1 MLSNPA
7 DIVYSP
13 YPIRLVPLPLSSHSI
28 PTLLVMS
35 YPLLPIPPTSTAPK
49 QGFALVIAL
58 SLMAFVLLLLL
69 SITTLVQVETQ
80 SAQISVARM
89 EAQQNAMLGL
99 KQALGEL
106 QMAAGPDQ
114 RVTVPSEM
122 FDNTPDTA
130 TIDGVSTRHY
140 TGVFRAYDSSLPLE
154 TFRLSQDTPAE
165 AIKWLASS
173 EDILT
178 DPVAADPSVYSPTTG
193 TISIAKV
200 YQADTNTLEDI
211 LVGKVSV
218 DDGAGSYAWWVG
230 DEGMKAKFNTADPG
244 IGLTDTEGPFE
255 QDKLDI
261 VQARQSN
268 FSHVSG
274 GFAEEFSDLI
284 SGDAL
289 PKLNSTQGFNLLSSE
304 WGDWMM
310 PEDPG
315 NPNVSANVNSDVTL
329 FSRGLPVDVTQG
341 RLKEDLTVYLE
352 TGEGLEDDEHIVRGS
367 SDDDNYDGPDFGASL
382 TGNPVDD
389 NMPRFGLLRS
399 WHDLGKD
406 FGDNGIAQNQ
416 PQKNT
421 QHGLHPTVMR
431 AGYSLSIGRVGSP
444 VDDPN
449 NPDNML
455 VNLQVMAFV
464 RVALMNSYNFTL
476 PAEEYLFEISFP
488 DRLYLQWRKGSSNPG
503 VPSAPL
509 SSPPNND
516 FFQLL
521 DFTADGVIQ
530 PDGYDWHGDHP
541 WVRMTLDTGHD
552 FLNGNGMQPGEVLN
566 FSPEAAQNPLPDAM
580 YVDQK
585 ADQYRSGSW
594 VNYTDPVN
602 DKKGQEISN
611 FFVMGPQIQ
620 VSVPKSQAWY
630 PESPARDHY
639 WYTLRY
645 QLDTPHNLEHNLSW
659 RLSRLSGGEPTLL
672 SSKDPTKTAK
682 PVIFRP
688 GGYDW
693 EGHANAASRNWDGI
707 KQLDPTPSSH
717 NHQINTGMHDY
728 WRATARA
735 GGARQGGDRRNA
747 VRNPRGGILR
757 DGLDLSNWGEADHR
771 ISVYR
776 DEDFEQYWAPQ
787 RWRRETNVETGNAGS
802 VEGYVSSSVDNSTAN
817 STGTRYTMFDFPR
830 RFGPITSLG
839 QLQHAN
845 LNPFGFGSAY
855 QVGYSHA
862 PYHVDRDSLV
872 ESAATSLPNERI
884 DLPFM
889 VNASLWDRFYL
900 STIPQTGNLSLN
912 SSNLS
917 VLANNRH
924 VLAPDAS
931 GAFPDESDLRNSD
944 TGFAQSAANIQIDG
958 AFNINS
964 VSVDAWES
972 VLLQAAGKTIA
983 SEQDGILNDTG
994 DDTFVAFPRFPDPV
1008 YGADDKDA
1016 FNALDA
1022 QAREQYAGIFVTD
1035 RDDIRVLAETI
1046 VAEVKRRGPFLSLA
1060 DFINRRQIDDSGN
1073 LDIDYQGLMGT
1084 LDAAILRASQQ
1095 TDVLNYQQI
1104 FGRTEAWNQNLDP
1117 NDSGEASNYSDD
1129 VESALGVPTGHQS
1142 TALEGNSGNLTQG
1155 DVLQVLGAQLSARSD
1170 TFVIR
1175 SYGEAAD
1182 PITGEINSSA
1192 RCEAVVQRIAEPAE
1206 SGDSLVAPTGDFG
1219 RRFVV
1224 VAFRW
1229 IDDES

>member
-1 MLSNPA
+1 MPS
-7 DIVYSP
+7 
-13 YPIRLVPLPLSSHSI
+13 SSHSI

-35 YPLLPIPPTSTAPK
+35 YPLPISPSSTVPK

-80 SAQISVARM
+80 SAQISTDRM
-89 EAQQNAMLGL
+89 EAEQNALLGL

-114 RVTVPSEM
+114 RVTISSEM

-140 TGVFRAYDSSLPLE
+140 TGVFRAHDTAQPLE
-154 TFRLSQDTPAE
+154 TFRATQDAPAE

-178 DPVAADPSVYSPTTG
+178 DPVTADPSAYSPTTG

-211 LVGKVSV
+211 FVGKVSV

-268 FSHVSG
+268 FAHVSG
-274 GFAEEFSDLI
+274 GFAKEFSDLI

-310 PEDPG
+310 PLDPS
-315 NPNVSANVNSDVTL
+315 NPNVSASVNSDVTL

-352 TGEGLEDDEHIVRGS
+352 TGEGLDDDDHIVRGS
-367 SDDDNYDGPDFGASL
+367 SDDDNFEGPDFGASL
-382 TGNPVDD
+382 TGNPETD

-406 FGDNGIAQNQ
+406 FGDNGTAQNQ
-416 PQKNT
+416 PQTNI

-431 AGYSLSIGRVGSP
+431 AGYSLSIARVGV
-444 VDDPN
+444 VDPAHPTVTVDQYEDPSN
-449 NPDNML
+449 SGNMI
-455 VNLQVMAFV
+455 VGVQPMIFV
-464 RVALMNSYNFTL
+464 RVALMNPYNFTL
-476 PAEEYLFEISFP
+476 PPEKYLFEISLP
-488 DRLYLQWRKGSSNPG
+488 DHLYLQWIKGSSKPAL
-503 VPSAPL
+503 PSDPT
-509 SSPPNND
+509 SGNYFKFNFIDPV
-516 FFQLL
+516 
-521 DFTADGVIQ
+521 DGMIQ
-530 PDGYDWHGDHP
+530 PDDYVWHGNHP
-541 WVRMTLDTGHD
+541 WVRMMVDTGHD
-552 FLNGNGMQPGEVLN
+552 LLDGQGMLPGEVLN
-566 FSPEAAQNPLPDAM
+566 FSPEETQNPVLYAQ
-580 YVDQK
+580 YVDK
-585 ADQYRSGSW
+585 RARTYRSSSD
-594 VNYTDPVN
+594 VNYADPVH
-602 DKKGQEISN
+602 DKKGSAITN
-611 FFVMGPQIQ
+611 YFLLGPTRLI
-620 VSVPKSQAWY
+620 SVPKSQAWY
-630 PESPARDHY
+630 PAPPVRDDY
-639 WYTLRY
+639 WYSLRY
-645 QLDTPHNLEHNLSW
+645 QLDTPHNLEHGLSW
-659 RLSRLSGGEPTLL
+659 RLSALSNSGDPVLL
-672 SSKDPTKTAK
+672 SSKDPTKTTK
-682 PVIFRP
+682 TVIFRP

-693 EGHANAASRNWDGI
+693 ETHGNGASKNWDSI
-707 KQLDPTPSSH
+707 KRLDPAPSNHSH
-717 NHQINTGMHDY
+717 GIHTDMHDY
-728 WRATARA
+728 WRAAARA

-757 DGLDLSNWGEADHR
+757 DDLDLSNWGEADHR

-802 VEGYVSSSVDNSTAN
+802 VEGYVQGSVDNSTAN

-855 QVGYSHA
+855 QVGFSRA

-872 ESAATSLPNERI
+872 ETAGTSLTNERV

-900 STIPQTGNLSLN
+900 STIPQTGNLSLDP
-912 SSNLS
+912 SNLS
-917 VLANNRH
+917 LLANNRH
-924 VLAPDAS
+924 VLAPNSS

-964 VSVDAWES
+964 VSVEAWEA
-972 VLLQAAGKTIA
+972 VLLQAAGKTIT
-983 SEQDGILNDTG
+983 SEQNGILNDTA
-994 DDTFVAFPRFPDPV
+994 DEAFVAFPRFPDPV

-1016 FNALDA
+1016 FDALDA
-1022 QAREQYAGIFVTD
+1022 QDREQYAGMFVTD

-1060 DFINRRQIDDSGN
+1060 DFINRRQIADSGN
-1073 LDIDYQGLMGT
+1073 LDLDYQGLMGT
-1084 LDAAILRASQQ
+1084 LDAAILRASQD

-1129 VESALGVPTGHQS
+1129 VESALGVPKGHQS

-1182 PITGEINSSA
+1182 PITGDINSSA

>member
-1 MLSNPA
+1 MFSLKPKFPSFPVKA
-7 DIVYSP
+7 AS
-13 YPIRLVPLPLSSHSI
+13 
-28 PTLLVMS
+28 
-35 YPLLPIPPTSTAPK
+35 TSAPK

-58 SLMAFVLLLLL
+58 SLMAFILLLIL

-89 EAQQNAMLGL
+89 EAEQNAMLGL
-99 KQALGEL
+99 RQALGEL

-114 RVTVPSEM
+114 RVTATAAIFDSNPS
-122 FDNTPDTA
+122 TA

-140 TGVFRAYDSSLPLE
+140 TGVFRAYDTAQPLE
-154 TFRLSQDTPAE
+154 TFRASQDSPVE
-165 AIKWLASS
+165 AIKWLASA
-173 EDILT
+173 ENTLT
-178 DPVAADPSVYSPTTG
+178 DPVAADPTTYSSE

-200 YQADTNTLEDI
+200 YQADTNSLEDI

-218 DDGAGSYAWWVG
+218 DDGAGSYAWWVA
-230 DEGMKAKFNTADPG
+230 DEGVKAKFNTADPG

-261 VQARQSN
+261 IQARQSN
-268 FSHVSG
+268 FAHVSS
-274 GFAEEFSDLI
+274 GFDQEFADLI
-284 SGDAL
+284 NGDAL
-289 PKLNSTQGFNLLSSE
+289 PKLNSTQGFNLLSSD

-310 PEDPG
+310 QEDPN
-315 NPNVSANVNSDVTL
+315 NPNVSANVNADVTL

-352 TGEGLEDDEHIVRGS
+352 TGEGLDDDDHIVRGS
-367 SDDDNYDGPDFGASL
+367 SDDDHYEGPDFGASM
-382 TGNPVDD
+382 TGNPVTD

-406 FGDNGIAQNQ
+406 FGDNGTAQNQ
-416 PQKNT
+416 PQTNT

-431 AGYSLSIGRVGSP
+431 AGFSLSIGRVGSP
-444 VDDPN
+444 VNDPS
-449 NPDNML
+449 NPNNML

-464 RVALMNSYNFTL
+464 RVALMNPYNFTL
-476 PAEEYLFEISFP
+476 PAEEYLFEMSFP
-488 DRLYLQWRKGSSNPG
+488 DRLYLQWRKESKPGRNPG

-509 SSPPNND
+509 SSPPNDD
-516 FFQLL
+516 FVQLV
-521 DFTADGVIQ
+521 DFIGDGVIQ
-530 PDGYDWHGDHP
+530 PDLNYNWLGNKP
-541 WVRMTLDTGHD
+541 WVRMTLDTGHF
-552 FLNGNGMQPGEVLN
+552 FLNENGMQPGEVLN
-566 FSPEAAQNPLPDAM
+566 FSPEAAQDPLTDAV

-585 ADQYRSGSW
+585 ADQYRSGLL
-594 VNYTDPVN
+594 VNYTDPVH

-659 RLSRLSGGEPTLL
+659 RLSALSDGKPTLL

-693 EGHANAASRNWDGI
+693 EAHSNGASKNWNNI

-717 NHQINTGMHDY
+717 SHGIHTDMHDY
-728 WRATARA
+728 WRAGARA

-757 DGLDLSNWGEADHR
+757 DGLDLSNWGKADHR

-776 DEDFEQYWAPQ
+776 DEDFEAYWNRA
-787 RWRRETNVETGNAGS
+787 RWRWETNVETGNAGS
-802 VEGYVSSSVDNSTAN
+802 VEGYVSTSVDNSTAN

-830 RFGPITSLG
+830 RFGAITSLG

-855 QVGYSHA
+855 QVGFSRA

-872 ESAATSLPNERI
+872 KTDGTNLTNERI

-924 VLAPDAS
+924 VLAPNAS

-944 TGFAQSAANIQIDG
+944 TGFEQSAAHIQVDG

-964 VSVDAWES
+964 VSVDAWEA
-972 VLLQAAGKTIA
+972 VLLQAAGKTIS
-983 SEQDGILNDTG
+983 SERDGILNDTG
-994 DDTFVAFPRFPDPV
+994 DESFVAFPRFPDPV

-1022 QAREQYAGIFVTD
+1022 QAREQYAGMFVTD
-1035 RDDIRVLAETI
+1035 RDDIRILAETI
-1046 VAEVKRRGPFLSLA
+1046 VAEVKRRGPFLSMA
-1060 DFINRRQIDDSGN
+1060 DFINRRQIADSGN
-1073 LDIDYQGLMGT
+1073 LDVDYQGLMGT
-1084 LDAAILRASQQ
+1084 LDAAIMRASQQ
-1095 TDVLNYQQI
+1095 KDVLNYQQI
-1104 FGRTEAWNQNLDP
+1104 FSRTQAWNQNLDP
-1117 NDSGEASNYSDD
+1117 SNPGEASKYSDD
-1129 VESALGVPTGHQS
+1129 VESALGVPMGHQS

-1155 DVLQVLGAQLSARSD
+1155 DILQVLGAQLSARSD

-1175 SYGEAAD
+1175 AYGEAAD
-1182 PITGEINSSA
+1182 PISGEVNSSA
-1192 RCEAVVQRIAEPAE
+1192 RCEAVVQRIAEPTAV
-1206 SGDSLVAPTGDFG
+1206 GDSLIAPTGNFG

-1229 IDDES
+1229 LDDES